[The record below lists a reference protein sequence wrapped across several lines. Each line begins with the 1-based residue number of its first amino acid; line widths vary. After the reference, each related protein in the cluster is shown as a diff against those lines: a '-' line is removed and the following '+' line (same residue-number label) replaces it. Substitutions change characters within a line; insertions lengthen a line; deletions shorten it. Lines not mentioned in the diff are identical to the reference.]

1 MIGMSVAGARRPQIL
16 NPSSRQGF
24 PTGICLSSSSS
35 SLSSP
40 VSLSSSPLS
49 LFSSSCSSPRE
60 CSEMG
65 IRGWSIA
72 GICNLNEAVPGS
84 SRYCQ
89 TSVQTTLIS
98 CLKHVLT
105 RCAIKPFKQKK
116 KKDSDIQELLQSKSI
131 VAEMGLLDDDENIL
145 GMGGD
150 DYGWV
155 SVVGWIVTGAKKR
168 ELATVMERTLIRKLS
183 CFA

>member
-1 MIGMSVAGARRPQIL
+1 
-16 NPSSRQGF
+16 
-24 PTGICLSSSSS
+24 
-35 SLSSP
+35 
-40 VSLSSSPLS
+40 
-49 LFSSSCSSPRE
+49 
-60 CSEMG
+60 MG

-72 GICNLNEAVPGS
+72 GICNLNEAVLGS

-105 RCAIKPFKQKK
+105 RCAINHFERKN
-116 KKDSDIQELLQSKSI
+116 KDSDIQELLQNKLT

-155 SVVGWIVTGAKKR
+155 SVVEWIVTGAKKR